1 MSDGDVSLIRDED
14 VLRRMWQQTEDF
26 SRKKEIRAHM
36 YRLREERLRNLY
48 SPEPSLDAAK
58 DLKDLSNA
66 GWNVESENRTTD
78 DGHTRVKSVNANI
91 EGRYDVDGGK
101 GHFAA
106 ADHHKQAVTEY
117 SDGNTNLKRNE
128 DYSNTSAHEQVERQT
143 GDGTHI
149 TSTSSSSTSASKFE
163 QTSSTYESV
172 PYQAYDNCD
181 PRPQP
186 FDDNNINEEFTM
198 KETTNIRNHNQTL
211 SNDYEHGELM
221 SRKIDY
227 PDDNTKVIV
236 ETRCLPDGTKVT
248 STRREFR
255 APSAQTIRSEHHSE
269 QIKSESKSTSCI
281 SSQKKTQ
288 SNESSTKL
296 IHDKSYN
303 TNVQD
308 IVDSQRNK
316 DDLDFKNNDI
326 TDYADSST
334 RVIRNEKVTE
344 SANNEEQSEFT
355 KFYDSKSVR
364 NHDALEKTIYDR
376 KDYKKDTYVEDV
388 NKSHER
394 KQNDY
399 YISDDNKNTYN
410 KNVQK
415 QEDVHFIHK
424 DSSLEDPSKPA
435 YKSEDRRPNET
446 AADSVMNHKKI
457 QEDSQILKTSG
468 EYVHKISK
476 DCNVKENTETRST
489 HQYQTTY
496 QTDYTHRKISTD
508 LSPTHQAWASTLRSD
523 TPPRSTARAPSPG
536 NKTYK
541 SSTSSLRSSVSPD
554 KIYRKS
560 SSRSVSP
567 NKIGRFSPTKPP
579 NDQTFSSTQLS
590 SSILET
596 KSNYTTDIIDKHVP
610 KNKSPTRQLHS
621 PERKSNSD
629 EEKRSSVTPDKQSKT
644 PRYLSNTRRSTSPIR
659 NSESQPVG
667 NRESPSHRIP
677 SRSTPSPVRHY
688 QTSPRE
694 EKYSKHEVIDRQDTC
709 TTSTSE
715 YSEKVVRDETI
726 IGGKTNITEQA
737 DNQPSYMRQTVSSKS
752 NRSSSP
758 TKQPYSDR
766 KSPIKQLPSQSP
778 DRQLYNVNKENERF
792 IKEESKINTSCS
804 EYITN
809 NSENNTQSLSTSPDR
824 DYKKNAQPLNDYDK
838 ISRTSISPNK
848 DLVLSE
854 VNNTQTEN
862 LEKSHQHFTTS
873 VSPKQD
879 IVNRHE
885 GKEKKSGSNK
895 QPSRESSPVK
905 RHESPVRI
913 ISKSNKE
920 IPGYMQEPRVKD
932 NENKNRSP
940 SPIAKDTSISS
951 NLLQKNE
958 NFKEVVYTTDG
969 NDKVF
974 HSFDKNIQTKSTT
987 PLKESPRRS
996 PSPKKRTSDT
1006 KNNQTHDFIQTE
1018 IFNEEINKIA
1028 AKKSRTLHTPSTSPS
1043 RIPKSDETAPSRGQS
1058 SPTTNS
1064 GFIHLNTEIESSA
1077 TISKESI
1084 KRVSNDA
1091 SKKEHD
1097 RTPSPTKIPCRSPS
1111 PEKVINKENLPRK
1124 SSLKKPSFDNGNVIS
1139 LPKPPTTFLISP
1151 ENEKSNDNEKEEVP
1165 KDKPKSD
1172 KPVKIKPP
1180 LERRE
1185 TYEERCRKILG
1196 MSDDNSTKETNTTH
1210 AKSGDIISPKTSP
1223 SISPCESP
1231 VQIEEKGFSDDNY
1244 GLVNIVDLTSK
1255 SSVPLPLKTETY
1267 KSDIQISTEASWQ
1280 KTAVESV
1287 IDHCQ
1292 TLVNMPFK
1300 QITASNETTSLQDT
1314 MPNKIPPQNSSLPFS
1329 KPQESKTLTDNDS
1342 ENGLNKTKYDK
1353 VHESTPLKPSNVS
1366 EEVKLKET
1374 ISECITSQQEQDI
1387 LDRVQSSLRKLS
1399 PDRKGKP
1406 VEDNSHK
1413 KNNSK
1418 LPILHDKTT
1427 KDESINQDSK
1437 EINNT
1442 AIVYSED
1449 KLSDRK
1455 KTLVTEKFVTS
1466 KNQIPS
1472 KPSSRNTSPVKK
1484 PLSPQNL
1491 TKTTTETV
1499 KPRSTSPKKP
1509 MSPIEKKHVSP
1520 IERPQSPQLSKTTF
1534 INTKDQRTSSS
1545 STLKTE
1551 RTDLKK
1557 TTKSQST
1564 RRTSPTK
1571 FNATK
1576 TAAVNNNK
1584 SQDNENKTPQKLNHS
1599 PTLKKEIDSK
1609 VIRTSS
1615 DINMKS
1621 PLKKVSPQRMK
1632 SKPEIQLNNVA
1643 TNKIYKQNTH
1653 SIATKTHKSLIKQ
1666 ATTKLPVSKPK
1677 SATALNSSI
1686 DDDDDIIIDV
1696 QQAKSSRENS
1706 PDRICPTPVGF
1717 SEDTGTPRFP
1727 DEVNEPDDEINKRS
1741 HNIIHEAESI
1751 VDDIVEIC
1759 EEDELFVRAEESE
1772 MQKLQQKSLVSD
1784 KSTKLHTVQSKE
1796 MDSII
1801 SNKNQG
1807 HRDLIKGN
1815 LISDESLLSVS
1826 EKVNRFAKGPVISKD
1841 RSPSRNIKEEYDRDT
1856 IYTDDYTKLSVND
1869 KAHLFI
1875 ETAENVK
1882 TMKPKSIQKPVRP
1895 DFSNIDESLKSD
1907 ECLLSVSDKVNK
1919 FVKSAVD
1926 VSKDANA
1933 IEEKEKKIQEVHDNI
1948 MKRIID
1954 DVEENLP
1961 EIENIS
1967 VPSKDYNSIAEDNKK
1982 PRAVRTSDDNFTK
1995 STTGSNKL
2003 KPDRKQSEQL
2013 GSVKITTLR
2022 SSEAVKKA
2030 KALFENIASTTK
2042 PKERTVPNRTTKLTD
2057 IGVSQ
2062 KIPTTKT
2069 TQLTQDPRPTIQQTD
2084 YDEENTE
2091 LSSCNR
2097 QKSPNKNQLPSSD
2110 IKKDNLPIN
2119 RAISPLRRDKSP
2131 SFRSNSPHKND
2142 KTLIEREKSPLPKS
2156 PRDKSPMARTKSP
2169 ILREVSPISNVRSPI
2184 PQTATIVPKKVLSR
2198 LPETEQVDSTTKQ
2211 LTVENKKEKSLD
2223 KLPGYQ
2229 RPTKTS
2235 QMKEEKYVEEIE
2247 VSSRRGSGKF
2257 GVELRRA
2264 SADRS
2269 SVSSERRR
2277 CSVEHHQPCIE
2288 DIFDLDLLE
2297 QMLEKVVGYEQR
2309 RRIRAQIR
2317 VAKKKIET
2325 EDTAKVIRNLR
2336 QSTTKV
2342 IKTKSPE
2349 RLAQR
2354 SPDRLPISKKVSQNV
2369 SAPNR
2374 ISSPERQH
2382 PKSIQVKSVS
2392 SDCQQQLTTTAGIYN
2407 EQEKTQLPLSHDHD
2421 KQINKTSK
2429 VVRAQSPEKHMR
2441 TAPKTVHQSSSDK
2454 RRPVSPSKLTSKTK
2468 GNRFSEYASA
2478 YMKKVGLPETDKL
2491 KHKVQEI
2498 NESETKKMET
2508 NRIIDIH
2515 NVKTT
2520 IDRTS
2525 SKDIIEIQIE
2535 GKKSPSPNRS
2545 FDRNIVQQPRIQS
2558 AEKEAF
2564 ETPSEPSRQNSERQ
2578 PSPNRSPSPETKRT
2592 LKKDIKSTTIGIE
2605 KKVAQKQVHEEKPSW
2620 VTSRNLK
2627 KVTTES
2633 RTFSSKK
2640 IETDKPKYRPSS
2652 PSKAITK
2659 PIDVIT
2665 SSYGPGPLDADGK
2678 PLFGIKALRNGAA
2691 NYQVKG
2697 TVIRQEFHS
2706 RNGSEPEGTVSVT
2719 AYSTEPEDLEK
2730 LLQTQGEK
2738 PSRLHGLA
2746 AITTTKKF
2754 GGDTGTT
2761 FREVATKEERA
2772 ALEQFTHSDR
2782 RTTESQI
2789 DTHTDSLQRTDQREK
2804 IEIASNKTQNQK
2816 RSHQMVQSSLKKE
2829 TKKDFDQKETR
2840 SDSMQRAE
2848 RRVEDRKTVRQN
2860 SVKSLTEKF
2869 IKNASE
2875 TTKTERQVY
2884 PKAGL
2889 ILRTAGIKDSVSS
2902 DSSAHAG
2909 LARTDSEHS
2918 LASVEDMMTTTTT
2931 TTEQLGDI
2939 LRTTTTVTKTG
2950 GHTQER
2956 SFLDS
2961 STKVTG
2967 VQDIL
2972 TRMKNADIVI
2982 EEGDSNEDSEARALL
2997 NKFLGATVLMA
3008 GMQNYVTE
3016 SAPSKQERSK
3026 GGVDKFGGRQREDVD
3041 IEQCWD
3047 ERVLRKLLDECTDYE
3062 LRRRLRTRIRALMA
3076 EQEACASAVTEAL
3089 AAAGETV
3096 ESAETEEHQQAGE
3109 RGESLLLPL
3118 LQGLLQGGGEKLLAG
3133 LGTASH
3139 DVVADV
3145 RRSLQRL
3152 RLALAPP
3159 ADHPQARALLA
3170 LADRLEDA
3178 LDVADR
3184 LDGCKRKPRR
3194 RSRTAR
3200 HTVGVTREELEE
3212 ARRMVDRDTLLP
3224 DVKPVTSTVPSNTSS
3239 VESCTPERKQSVDED
3254 ISYFEPVETKQKLPT
3269 IAHSVSY
3276 ESGPKVK
3283 RDAQVVERR
3292 FSAPRRADFFRHS
3305 IADSVASETPRIA
3318 AERWKLESKGGIAA
3332 IANKFDAKIEK
3343 ENLSLSRRT
3352 PTSKPQIT
3360 LQHKAVEE
3368 ARRSNYRPP
3377 PPTYNFAAPQS
3388 DDQSKPLNRS
3398 SNAAKR
3404 LRMKRANTIDIGR
3417 PLGGYKFDSATH
3429 NDTNVSYAPPV
3440 PEFQPETENDKKF
3453 LAFMQKN
3460 EENVRNHG
3468 IVQANW
3474 SSRFG
3479 NIKNAFESREKEEHS
3494 RSSSASSAKRFW
3506 QVADSTNNTIRPR
3519 KFLPSNEAVPDI
3531 VKPPWVSQRRESL
3544 KSHILPIA
3552 KQVPQQTVQPPSL
3565 LSPTKP
3571 SNIKPFVAKPLPVN
3585 QFSHAPMSAF
3595 KPPQKVLSPTR
3606 APPNIWSPPSCSIP
3620 ISPSAENP
3628 LKFPSTPPSYNS
3640 PTFAGSAYLSSDAEK
3655 QRQVTGMTTMYE
3667 NNKFNHVSNLKSY
3680 EYPATPPTHA
3690 QHNHNYPIK
3699 AIPSQ
3704 NSLTAPELV
3713 KKINNNG
3720 HQCSDDHSPKIDAQ
3734 QLQIEFYERQILEKS
3749 KRDASSERHDIP
3761 LHKPPVLSAI
3771 PSTTPYTIVDYT
3783 PLNSAS
3789 SFVPLQ
3795 QTPDIEKAKAHKVD
3809 YLPDVVINENNSTN
3823 YLSSPLTHITSIS
3836 PTKHKQQ
3843 TCHHNGDV
3851 VVGRV
3856 NGEDTATEHESVETK
3871 VMRGPVRGSATIT
3884 TGVRTRGAA
3893 DNLRGVLNKLSSP
3906 KHEVISQIERKKR
3919 ENSHNQVRL
3928 AAPPR
3933 PVLSPSHATS
3943 PTRPHANEGY
3953 GSRSPALAASRE
3965 SVLSSES
3972 PASRGSSPGSALT
3985 RSGSWH
3991 RLSEYNV
3998 KTTSPRK
4005 VVARTKSMHLLAV
4018 PKLYEGGISQDE
4030 FLDKKRTVEAY
4041 FSGQTSPSRGQ
4052 QKTTR
4057 TSTAQFA
4064 LGRSRTM
4071 PVVSELQFL
4080 DESNADDAF
4089 EDLVSGLA

>member
-48 SPEPSLDAAK
+48 SPEPSLDTAK
-58 DLKDLSNA
+58 GCEFSSTQGHVKSFADQNFQSMKSKEVRDAGSPPKEFNYRGQDLKDLSNA

-128 DYSNTSAHEQVERQT
+128 NYSNTSAHEQVERQT

-149 TSTSSSSTSASKFE
+149 KSTSSSSTSASKFE

-172 PYQAYDNCD
+172 PYQAHDNCD
-181 PRPQP
+181 SHPQP
-186 FDDNNINEEFTM
+186 FYDNNRNEEFTI
-198 KETTNIRNHNQTL
+198 KETLNTSNHNQTL
-211 SNDYEHGELM
+211 RNDYEHGELL

-255 APSAQTIRSEHHSE
+255 APSAQTRRSEHHSE
-269 QIKSESKSTSCI
+269 QIKSESKSTSYT

-288 SNESSTKL
+288 SNESSTKV
-296 IHDKSYN
+296 IHKKSYN
-303 TNVQD
+303 SNMQD

-316 DDLDFKNNDI
+316 DDLDFKNQDI

-334 RVIRNEKVTE
+334 RGIYNEKVRG
-344 SANNEEQSEFT
+344 SAKIEEQREFT
-355 KFYDSKSVR
+355 KFCDSKSVH
-364 NHDALEKTIYDR
+364 NHDVKEDTVSDS
-376 KDYKKDTYVEDV
+376 KDYVKKGTYVEDV

-394 KQNDY
+394 KQNNY
-399 YISDDNKNTYN
+399 NIADDSKNDFNKD
-410 KNVQK
+410 VQN
-415 QEDVHFIHK
+415 QEDIRFFHR
-424 DSSLEDPSKPA
+424 DSTLENPA
-435 YKSEDRRPNET
+435 YKNEHRRPNET
-446 AADSVMNHKKI
+446 TSDSMMNHNKN
-457 QEDSQILKTSG
+457 QEDSQILKTSE

-476 DCNVKENTETRST
+476 DCNVRENTESRST
-489 HQYQTTY
+489 HQYQKTY
-496 QTDYTHRKISTD
+496 QTDYSHRKISTD
-508 LSPTHQAWASTLRSD
+508 LSPTHQAWASSLRSD
-523 TPPRSTARAPSPG
+523 TPPRSTARATSPG

-554 KIYRKS
+554 KIYKKS

-567 NKIGRFSPTKPP
+567 NKIDRFPPTKNPT
-579 NDQTFSSTQLS
+579 DQTVSKSQLS
-590 SSILET
+590 SSVLET
-596 KSNYTTDIIDKHVP
+596 KSNDTSDSIVKHLP

-621 PERKSNSD
+621 PERKSNSN
-629 EEKRSSVTPDKQSKT
+629 EEKRSSVTPDKQTKT
-644 PRYLSNTRRSTSPIR
+644 PRFSSNTRRSTSPIG
-659 NSESQPVG
+659 NSASQPAG
-667 NRESPSHRIP
+667 SRESPSN
-677 SRSTPSPVRHY
+677 SSLSPDRHN
-688 QTSPRE
+688 QTSPTA
-694 EKYSKHEVIDRQDTC
+694 KKSSKHETIDRQDTY

-715 YSEKVVRDETI
+715 YSKKDVKDETI
-726 IGGKTNITEQA
+726 IYDKRNITEQA
-737 DNQPSYMRQTVSSKS
+737 DNQPSYMRQTVSSSPKS

-758 TKQPYSDR
+758 TKQPYSEQ
-766 KSPIKQLPSQSP
+766 KSPIKQLPSKSP
-778 DRQLYNVNKENERF
+778 DRQMYNVKKEHESF
-792 IKEESKINTSCS
+792 IKEESKINTSFS
-804 EYITN
+804 ENITYN
-809 NSENNTQSLSTSPDR
+809 FENNTHQSPKPSPDR
-824 DYKKNAQPLNDYDK
+824 DYKRHVQPINDYDK
-838 ISRTSISPNK
+838 ILRTSISPTK
-848 DLVLSE
+848 EMVQSG

-862 LEKSHQHFTTS
+862 SGKSHQHFTTS
-873 VSPKQD
+873 ESPKQD
-879 IVNRHE
+879 IVNRHK
-885 GKEKKSGSNK
+885 GKEKNNEPNK
-895 QPSRESSPVK
+895 QPSRESSPIK
-905 RHESPVRI
+905 KHESPDRI
-913 ISKSNKE
+913 SSKSNKE
-920 IPGYMQEPRVKD
+920 IAGYMQESRVKD
-932 NENKNRSP
+932 NENKNRSSSP
-940 SPIAKDTSISS
+940 SADDTSISS
-951 NLLQKNE
+951 NLLQKNDK
-958 NFKEVVYTTDG
+958 FKQVVKTTDRT
-969 NDKVF
+969 DKVLN
-974 HSFDKNIQTKSTT
+974 SFDINIQAKSTT
-987 PLKESPRRS
+987 RSKESPRRS
-996 PSPKKRTSDT
+996 TSPKKHSSGT
-1006 KNNQTHDFIQTE
+1006 KNEQTHDFIETE
-1018 IFNEEINKIA
+1018 IFNEEINKIPS
-1028 AKKSRTLHTPSTSPS
+1028 KKSRTLHTPSTSPS
-1043 RIPKSDETAPSRGQS
+1043 RKPKSDETAPSTGQS
-1058 SPTTNS
+1058 TTTNS
-1064 GFIHLNTEIESSA
+1064 DFIQLTTKIESSA

-1084 KRVSNDA
+1084 KTASND
-1091 SKKEHD
+1091 SNKKEHE
-1097 RTPSPTKIPCRSPS
+1097 RTPSPTKIPCRTPS

-1124 SSLKKPSFDNGNVIS
+1124 SSLKKPSFDNGNVTS
-1139 LPKPPTTFLISP
+1139 LPKPPTSFLISP
-1151 ENEKSNDNEKEEVP
+1151 ENEKTYDFEKEELP
-1165 KDKPKSD
+1165 KDKPNTKSD
-1172 KPVKIKPP
+1172 KPMKIKPP

-1196 MSDDNSTKETNTTH
+1196 MSDDNLTIETNTTH
-1210 AKSGDIISPKTSP
+1210 AISPKTSP

-1231 VQIEEKGFSDDNY
+1231 VQIEENVFCDDNY
-1244 GLVNIVDLTSK
+1244 GLVNIVDLTTK
-1255 SSVPLPLKTETY
+1255 KSVPMPLKTETH
-1267 KSDIQISTEASWQ
+1267 KNDIPSEASWQ
-1280 KTAVESV
+1280 KTPVESV
-1287 IDHCQ
+1287 IEHCQ
-1292 TLVNMPFK
+1292 TLGNMPFK
-1300 QITASNETTSLQDT
+1300 QIIASNESPVLQDP
-1314 MPNKIPPQNSSLPFS
+1314 MPNKNPPQNSSLPFS
-1329 KPQESKTLTDNDS
+1329 KLPESKTLTDNDS
-1342 ENGLNKTKYDK
+1342 ENGLSFIETKYDN
-1353 VHESTPLKPSNVS
+1353 VHESTHLKSSNIS

-1399 PDRKGKP
+1399 PDRNRKP
-1406 VEDNSHK
+1406 VEDNTFK

-1427 KDESINQDSK
+1427 KDESINQNSK
-1437 EINNT
+1437 EIINT
-1442 AIVYSED
+1442 AYSEVYSED
-1449 KLSDRK
+1449 KISEK
-1455 KTLVTEKFVTS
+1455 KKLVTEKFVTG

-1472 KPSSRNTSPVKK
+1472 KPSSRNTSPIKK

-1491 TKTTTETV
+1491 TKATTETV
-1499 KPRSTSPKKP
+1499 KTRSTSPKKP
-1509 MSPIEKKHVSP
+1509 MSPVEKKHVSP
-1520 IERPQSPQLSKTTF
+1520 TERPQSPQVYKTTST
-1534 INTKDQRTSSS
+1534 NTKDQHQKTSSS

-1557 TTKSQST
+1557 ATKSQST
-1564 RRTSPTK
+1564 RRASPTK
-1571 FNATK
+1571 INAIK
-1576 TAAVNNNK
+1576 VAAVNNNK
-1584 SQDNENKTPQKLNHS
+1584 SIDNENKSPQKLNYS
-1599 PTLKKEIDSK
+1599 PTLKKEIETK

-1615 DINMKS
+1615 DISLKS
-1621 PLKKVSPQRMK
+1621 PLKKVSPQRIK

-1643 TNKIYKQNTH
+1643 TNKIYKQNTRTV
-1653 SIATKTHKSLIKQ
+1653 ATKTHKSLIKQ
-1666 ATTKLPVSKPK
+1666 VPTKLPVSKPK
-1677 SATALNSSI
+1677 SATALNTSM

-1772 MQKLQQKSLVSD
+1772 MQKIQQKSLVTD
-1784 KSTKLHTVQSKE
+1784 KSTKSHSAQSKE

-1801 SNKNQG
+1801 SNKNQV

-1815 LISDESLLSVS
+1815 LISDECLLSVS

-1841 RSPSRNIKEEYDRDT
+1841 RSPSRNIREEYDRDT

-1882 TMKPKSIQKPVRP
+1882 TTKPKSKQNPVRP
-1895 DFSNIDESLKSD
+1895 DFSNVDESLKSD

-1919 FVKSAVD
+1919 FVKTAVD
-1926 VSKDANA
+1926 VSTDANA

-1948 MKRIID
+1948 MKQIVD

-1967 VPSKDYNSIAEDNKK
+1967 VPSKHYKSIPGDNEN
-1982 PRAVRTSDDNFTK
+1982 PRTVKTSDDNFTK
-1995 STTGSNKL
+1995 SITGSNKL
-2003 KPDRKQSEQL
+2003 KSDIKQSEKL

-2042 PKERTVPNRTTKLTD
+2042 PKERTVNNRTTKLTD

-2062 KIPTTKT
+2062 KMPSTKT
-2069 TQLTQDPRPTIQQTD
+2069 TQLTQDPKPTIQQTD

-2091 LSSCNR
+2091 LSSRNR
-2097 QKSPNKNQLPSSD
+2097 QNSPDKNQLPSSD

-2119 RAISPLRRDKSP
+2119 RATSPLQRDKSP
-2131 SFRSNSPHKND
+2131 SIRPNSPHKSD
-2142 KTLIEREKSPLPKS
+2142 KTSVVREKSPLPKS

-2198 LPETEQVDSTTKQ
+2198 LPVNEQVDSTTEQ
-2211 LTVENKKEKSLD
+2211 FTLENKREKSFD

-2235 QMKEEKYVEEIE
+2235 QIKEEKYVEEIE

-2257 GVELRRA
+2257 GVELRRT

-2277 CSVEHHQPCIE
+2277 SSVEHHQPCIE

-2325 EDTAKVIRNLR
+2325 EETTKVIRNLR
-2336 QSTTKV
+2336 QSTSKV

-2354 SPDRLPISKKVSQNV
+2354 SPERLPFSKKAYSPEAQNIN
-2369 SAPNR
+2369 APNR
-2374 ISSPERQH
+2374 ASSPERQQKH
-2382 PKSIQVKSVS
+2382 IHKTGSP
-2392 SDCQQQLTTTAGIYN
+2392 DCQHQLTTTAGIYN
-2407 EQEKTQLPLSHDHD
+2407 EQEKTQLPLSNGHD

-2429 VVRAQSPEKHMR
+2429 VVRPQSPEKHIR
-2441 TAPKTVHQSSSDK
+2441 TAPKTVRQSSSDK
-2454 RRPVSPSKLTSKTK
+2454 RRPVSPSKLTPKTK

-2491 KHKVQEI
+2491 KHKVQDI
-2498 NESETKKMET
+2498 VESETKKMET

-2520 IDRTS
+2520 KDRTS
-2525 SKDIIEIQIE
+2525 SKDIIEVQIS

-2545 FDRNIVQQPRIQS
+2545 FDRKIVPIQQQPHIQS
-2558 AEKEAF
+2558 SERETTF
-2564 ETPSEPSRQNSERQ
+2564 ETPLEPSLQNSGRR
-2578 PSPNRSPSPETKRT
+2578 PSQNRSPSPETKPT
-2592 LKKDIKSTTIGIE
+2592 MKKDIKSTTFGIE

-2620 VTSRNLK
+2620 MTSRNLK

-2678 PLFGIKALRNGAA
+2678 PLFGIKALRNGAT

-2761 FREVATKEERA
+2761 FSEVATKEERA
-2772 ALEQFTHSDR
+2772 ALEQFTHCDR

-2789 DTHTDSLQRTDQREK
+2789 DTHTDSLQRTDQRET
-2804 IEIASNKTQNQK
+2804 IEIISNKSDTNKTKNQK
-2816 RSHQMVQSSLKKE
+2816 RSHQLVQSSLKKD
-2829 TKKDFDQKETR
+2829 TKRDSDQKEIR
-2840 SDSMQRAE
+2840 SDRMQRAE
-2848 RRVEDRKTVRQN
+2848 RRVEDRKTVRQS

-2889 ILRTAGIKDSVSS
+2889 ILRTAGMKDSVSS

-2909 LARTDSEHS
+2909 LARTDSEQS
-2918 LASVEDMMTTTTT
+2918 LASVEDMITTTTT
-2931 TTEQLGDI
+2931 TTEELGDV
-2939 LRTTTTVTKTG
+2939 LRTTTSVTKTG

-3016 SAPSKQERSK
+3016 SGPAKQERSK
-3026 GGVDKFGGRQREDVD
+3026 SEVDKFGGRQRDVD

-3133 LGTASH
+3133 LGAASH

-3224 DVKPVTSTVPSNTSS
+3224 DVKPVTPAVPSHTSS
-3239 VESCTPERKQSVDED
+3239 VECCTPERKESVDED
-3254 ISYFEPVETKQKLPT
+3254 LSYFEPVKTKQKLPT
-3269 IAHSVSY
+3269 IADSVSY
-3276 ESGPKVK
+3276 ESGSKVN
-3283 RDAQVVERR
+3283 RDAQIVERR

-3305 IADSVASETPRIA
+3305 IADSIASETPRIA
-3318 AERWKLESKGGIAA
+3318 AERWKLESKGEIAA

-3343 ENLSLSRRT
+3343 ENPLLTKRT
-3352 PTSKPQIT
+3352 PTTKPQIT
-3360 LQHKAVEE
+3360 LQHKAVED
-3368 ARRSNYRPP
+3368 ARRSTYRPP

-3388 DDQSKPLNRS
+3388 DDLSKPLNRS

-3417 PLGGYKFDSATH
+3417 PLGGYKFDRTTH
-3429 NDTNVSYAPPV
+3429 NELNVGHAPPV

-3460 EENVRNHG
+3460 EENVRNNG
-3468 IVQANW
+3468 IGQATW

-3506 QVADSTNNTIRPR
+3506 QVTDSSNNTMIRPR
-3519 KFLPSNEAVPDI
+3519 KFLTSNEAVPDI
-3531 VKPPWVSQRRESL
+3531 VKPPWLSQRRESL

-3552 KQVPQQTVQPPSL
+3552 
-3565 LSPTKP
+3565 
-3571 SNIKPFVAKPLPVN
+3571 N
-3585 QFSHAPMSAF
+3585 
-3595 KPPQKVLSPTR
+3595 
-3606 APPNIWSPPSCSIP
+3606 
-3620 ISPSAENP
+3620 
-3628 LKFPSTPPSYNS
+3628 
-3640 PTFAGSAYLSSDAEK
+3640 
-3655 QRQVTGMTTMYE
+3655 
-3667 NNKFNHVSNLKSY
+3667 
-3680 EYPATPPTHA
+3680 
-3690 QHNHNYPIK
+3690 
-3699 AIPSQ
+3699 
-3704 NSLTAPELV
+3704 
-3713 KKINNNG
+3713 
-3720 HQCSDDHSPKIDAQ
+3720 
-3734 QLQIEFYERQILEKS
+3734 
-3749 KRDASSERHDIP
+3749 
-3761 LHKPPVLSAI
+3761 
-3771 PSTTPYTIVDYT
+3771 
-3783 PLNSAS
+3783 
-3789 SFVPLQ
+3789 
-3795 QTPDIEKAKAHKVD
+3795 
-3809 YLPDVVINENNSTN
+3809 
-3823 YLSSPLTHITSIS
+3823 

-3843 TCHHNGDV
+3843 TYHHNGD
-3851 VVGRV
+3851 GRV
-3856 NGEDTATEHESVETK
+3856 NGEDTATEYESVVTK

-3884 TGVRTRGAA
+3884 TGVKTRGAA

-3906 KHEVISQIERKKR
+3906 KQEVISQIERKKR

-3928 AAPPR
+3928 AAPPL

-3943 PTRPHANEGY
+3943 PTRPHAFEGY
-3953 GSRSPALAASRE
+3953 GFRSPALAASRE
-3965 SVLSSES
+3965 SVLSTES

-3991 RLSEYNV
+3991 RLSEYTV

-4052 QKTTR
+4052 QAKPTC
-4057 TSTAQFA
+4057 TSSAQFA

-4071 PVVSELQFL
+4071 PAVSELQFL